1 MFYRTLSFFSQNNLT
16 MIFTKVRTVKKALFQ
31 LRGRLNWLL
40 KLAAK
45 CKKYIIDVLDIEAR
59 IKHLERVERSF
70 GLSARGVLED
80 EGQIVYEVYS
90 SDAQGTYIVNPRNDR
105 YSRCECMD
113 CLQRGTLCKHQIHVE
128 RVFGVSSRLIQ
139 RKAQK
144 NVPTQEFVDYCRK
157 SIFG

>member
-1 MFYRTLSFFSQNNLT
+1 
-16 MIFTKVRTVKKALFQ
+16 MIFTKIRTVKKALLQ

-70 GLSARGVLED
+70 GLSVRGVLQD
-80 EGQIVYEVYS
+80 EGQIVYEVRS
-90 SDAQGTYIVNPRNDR
+90 SGKADTYIVNPRK
-105 YSRCECMD
+105 SKHERCECMD
-113 CLQRGTLCKHQIHVE
+113 CLQWGHFCKHQIHVE

-139 RKAQK
+139 RKFQK
-144 NVPTQEFVDYCRK
+144 DVPTQEFVDYCRK